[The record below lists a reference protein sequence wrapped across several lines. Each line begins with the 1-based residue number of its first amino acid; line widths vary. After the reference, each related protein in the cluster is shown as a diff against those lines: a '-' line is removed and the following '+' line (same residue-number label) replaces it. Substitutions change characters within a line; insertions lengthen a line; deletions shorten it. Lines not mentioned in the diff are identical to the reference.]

1 MKRIVRWLLIAVL
14 AVWLIKDPS
23 GAAALIRAA
32 LSAVEHAARSLS
44 ALAAGLH
51 S

>member
-14 AVWLIKDPS
+14 ALWVLRDPS
-23 GAAALIRAA
+23 GAAALARDVMAA
-32 LSAVEHAARSLS
+32 AGHAARSLS